1 MFHLVKFSCG
11 CVGTLPVKGKSVTI
25 YDCRS
30 EDGSLCFFD
39 KTIMGNKTFEDLSE
53 EESLKYTNELSLL
66 IHQGYALRQIKS
78 LLG

>member
-1 MFHLVKFSCG
+1 MDLVKFSCG
-11 CVGTLPVKGKSVTI
+11 CVGTRPVKEKSLTI

-39 KTIMGNKTFEDLSE
+39 KTIMGNKTFQDLSE
-53 EESLKYTNELSLL
+53 EESLEYTNELSLL
-66 IHQGYALRQIKS
+66 IHQGYSFRKIKS